1 MEQQS
6 IVSHKKSSDS
16 DGVALEPQTE
26 ATLFDFRWFFQLP
39 PVLKGMGVSIAAC
52 NTVVISFGLYSLLN
66 TVPSNPDLD
75 RLERARAEYDG
86 GNFQKAIALAKSI
99 PQESALYQDSK
110 TSLKR
115 WRREWYTAAAQYQAA
130 EQALKEKRWR
140 DVLEEARKME
150 GVRFWRRKVESLVEQ
165 AKPELEAEA
174 KQLLNQAYAKA
185 QKKDFT
191 GALNLLNQIPL
202 ETTTAATIQP
212 KLAEYEEKQRI
223 KAEYLLQRAY
233 NQAAQRD
240 FKSALNYLSQIP
252 PGTSTYDTA
261 QIKMAEYSQKQHF
274 KEEVERTVQLARR
287 ESEEQEESSEPFS
300 TEPFISTETDEKTSE
315 LNPGNQLQEVTP

>member
-6 IVSHKKSSDS
+6 TVSNTKPS
-16 DGVALEPQTE
+16 DGVVLEPQTE
-26 ATLFDFRWFFQLP
+26 STLFDFRWFFQLP
-39 PVLKGMGVSIAAC
+39 PMLKGVGVSLAAC

-66 TVPSNPDLD
+66 AVPSNPALD
-75 RLERARAEYDG
+75 RLERARAEYDA
-86 GNFQKAIALAKSI
+86 GNFQKAISLAKSI
-99 PQESALYQDSK
+99 PRESALYQDSI

-140 DVLEEARKME
+140 DVLEAARQMD
-150 GVRFWRRKVESLVEQ
+150 GVHFWRRKVESLVEQ

-174 KQLLNQAYAKA
+174 KQLLDQAYAKA

-191 GALNLLNQIPL
+191 EALNLLKQIPP

-223 KAEYLLQRAY
+223 KAEYLLQQAY
-233 NQAAQRD
+233 NQAAKRD
-240 FKSALNYLSQIP
+240 FKGALNYLSQIP
-252 PGTSTYDTA
+252 PGTSVYETA

-274 KEEVERTVQLARR
+274 KEEVERTVKLAKRA
-287 ESEEQEESSEPFS
+287 SEEQEESSEPFS
-300 TEPFISTETDEKTSE
+300 TEPFISTETNEKTSE

>member
-6 IVSHKKSSDS
+6 IVSYKKSS
-16 DGVALEPQTE
+16 DGVALEPQAE

-39 PVLKGMGVSIAAC
+39 PALKGMGVSIAAC

-66 TVPSNPDLD
+66 AVPSNPDLD
-75 RLERARAEYDG
+75 RLERARAEYDA
-86 GNFQKAIALAKSI
+86 GNFQNAIALAQSI

-110 TSLKR
+110 TSLQR

-140 DVLEEARKME
+140 DVLAEARKMD

-165 AKPELEAEA
+165 ATPELEAEA
-174 KQLLNQAYAKA
+174 QQLLNQVYAKA
-185 QKKDFT
+185 QEKDFT
-191 GALNLLNQIPL
+191 GALNLLNQIPP
-202 ETTTAATIQP
+202 ETTTAAKIQP

-233 NQAAQRD
+233 NQAAKRD
-240 FKSALNYLSQIP
+240 FKSALNYLSQIS

-274 KEEVERTVQLARR
+274 KEEVERTIQLAQR